1 MLILVIRLVLIDYNF
16 TKIWK
21 INIIKYS
28 YNQIHIKAEFMRK
41 KVYILDASG
50 IIGGFISQK
59 HLNFTTSAILNEI
72 KDLKSQMRIQFA
84 LQEGK
89 IQIVEPDSGSLKEVK
104 KAVKNS
110 GDILRLS
117 TADTELIALAVFFKK
132 NYNLQVVTDDY
143 SMQNILKIMN
153 IPYRSVITDGIHE
166 IYGWIK
172 ICRGCRKKYPP
183 DHEGNE
189 CDICGSTLYTKKI

>member
-1 MLILVIRLVLIDYNF
+1 MN
-16 TKIWK
+16 
-21 INIIKYS
+21 
-28 YNQIHIKAEFMRK
+28 E

-59 HLNFTTSAILNEI
+59 HPNITTSAVLDEI
-72 KDLKSQMRIQFA
+72 KDLKSQMTVQNA
-84 LQEGK
+84 LQEGNMK
-89 IQIVEPDSGSLKEVK
+89 IAEPDSEALRKVQ
-104 KAVKNS
+104 KAVKRS

-117 TADTELIALAVFFKK
+117 EVDKELVALALFLKK

-153 IPYRSVITDGIHE
+153 IPYRSVLTEGINE

-172 ICRGCRKKYPP
+172 ICRGCRQKYPS
-183 DHEGNE
+183 DHEGEE
-189 CDICGSTLYTKKI
+189 CDTCGSALYRKKIKKSSK